1 MENINQ
7 TNNSEQDTIK
17 EIIIKQNKQLIKSN
31 MTQLIDLL
39 NNIIINGNIIN
50 NSECSLL
57 KCFKLD

>member
-1 MENINQ
+1 MGNINQ

>member
-57 KCFKLD
+57 KMFKLD

>member
-1 MENINQ
+1 MGNINQ
-7 TNNSEQDTIK
+7 TNSSEQDTIK

-31 MTQLIDLL
+31 ITQLIDLL

-57 KCFKLD
+57 KMF

>member
-7 TNNSEQDTIK
+7 SNSSEQDTIK

-57 KCFKLD
+57 KMF

>member
-31 MTQLIDLL
+31 ITQLIDLL

-57 KCFKLD
+57 KMFKLD

>member
-7 TNNSEQDTIK
+7 INNSEQDTIK

-57 KCFKLD
+57 KMF

>member
-17 EIIIKQNKQLIKSN
+17 EIIIKQNNQLIKSN
-31 MTQLIDLL
+31 ITQLIDLL

-57 KCFKLD
+57 KMF

>member
-17 EIIIKQNKQLIKSN
+17 EIIIKQNKQLIKST

-57 KCFKLD
+57 KMF

>member
-7 TNNSEQDTIK
+7 TNSSEQDTIK

-57 KCFKLD
+57 KMF

>member
-39 NNIIINGNIIN
+39 NNIIINGTIIN

-57 KCFKLD
+57 KMF

>member
-1 MENINQ
+1 MGNINQ

-57 KCFKLD
+57 KMFKLD

>member
-17 EIIIKQNKQLIKSN
+17 EIIIKQKKQLINSN

-57 KCFKLD
+57 KMF

>member
-1 MENINQ
+1 MGNINQ
-7 TNNSEQDTIK
+7 TNSSEQDTIK

-57 KCFKLD
+57 KMF

>member
-1 MENINQ
+1 MGNINQ

-17 EIIIKQNKQLIKSN
+17 EIKIKQNKQLIKSN

-57 KCFKLD
+57 KMF

>member
-31 MTQLIDLL
+31 ITQLLDLL

-57 KCFKLD
+57 KMF

>member
-1 MENINQ
+1 MGNINQ
-7 TNNSEQDTIK
+7 SNSSEQDTIK

-57 KCFKLD
+57 KIF

>member
-57 KCFKLD
+57 KMF

>member
-1 MENINQ
+1 MGNINQ
-7 TNNSEQDTIK
+7 SNSSEQDTIK
-17 EIIIKQNKQLIKSN
+17 EIIIKQNTQLIKSN

-57 KCFKLD
+57 KMF

>member
-31 MTQLIDLL
+31 ITQLIDLL

-57 KCFKLD
+57 KMF

>member
-31 MTQLIDLL
+31 ITQLIDLL

-50 NSECSLL
+50 KSECSLL
-57 KCFKLD
+57 KMF

>member
-31 MTQLIDLL
+31 MTQLIDFL

-57 KCFKLD
+57 KMF

>member
-17 EIIIKQNKQLIKSN
+17 EIIIKQNNQLIKSN

-57 KCFKLD
+57 KMF

>member
-1 MENINQ
+1 MGNINQ

-57 KCFKLD
+57 KMF

>member
-1 MENINQ
+1 MGNINQ

-31 MTQLIDLL
+31 ITQLLDLL

-57 KCFKLD
+57 KMF

>member
-1 MENINQ
+1 MGNINQ
-7 TNNSEQDTIK
+7 SNSSEQDTIK

-57 KCFKLD
+57 KMF